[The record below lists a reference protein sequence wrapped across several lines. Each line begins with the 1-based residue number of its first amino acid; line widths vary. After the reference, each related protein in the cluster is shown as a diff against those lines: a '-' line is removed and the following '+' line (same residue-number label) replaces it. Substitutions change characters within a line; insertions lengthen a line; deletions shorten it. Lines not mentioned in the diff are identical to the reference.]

1 MSAQATFD
9 RPHGEEDR
17 AMSDERIDETEPP
30 MPLRTKVIA
39 GTVVVIA
46 LAGAGWGLLRA
57 ASPAIGLG
65 QTPPPG
71 HYSFDCGLCHT
82 VTPIPPG
89 EVAP

>member
-1 MSAQATFD
+1 
-9 RPHGEEDR
+9 
-17 AMSDERIDETEPP
+17 MSDERIDETDPP
-30 MPLRTKVIA
+30 MPFKTKLIA
-39 GTVVVIA
+39 GAVAVIA

-65 QTPPPG
+65 QTPPPA
-71 HYSFDCGLCHT
+71 HYSFDCALCHT